1 MSDNIMKKRLLM
13 LIKLLQDHTDEDH
26 PVSTRDIMAYYK
38 ENGMS
43 SDRKTLDAD
52 IKLLQEQGF
61 DLIKIKSSPNKY
73 YIASREFELPELKL
87 LIDAVQSSRFITEKK
102 SRELSKKL
110 AGLASAEQAKELDRH
125 TGVNG
130 RAKSTNEQQLYTVDT
145 ITKAINEKKKIRYQ
159 YQEYDGKKR
168 KILRNDGEVY
178 ILSPYMLYWNEDFYY
193 VVGYSDKRECI
204 TAFRVDRIVNIETTD
219 EKVTFESDKALDND
233 LKLEVTEKNDDEI
246 KKGTE
251 KVTEA
256 YKDNKKVKEVKLINL
271 YEIDVLNGNGRI
283 EKLEDGKFTIAIAI
297 PESDQKYDNYKVVY
311 FDEEGKLVETLNAK
325 LENGKVVFTTSH
337 LSTYGV
343 VGYNNVTETPTETK
357 PEKNPT
363 TSDINLALIISAIV
377 ISTIGVVIT
386 SKKISAKV
394 TR

>member
-178 ILSPYMLYWNEDFYY
+178 VLSPYMLYWNEDFYY

-204 TAFRVDRIVNIETTD
+204 TAFRVDRIVNIEILD
-219 EKVTFESDKALDND
+219 EKAVKKPKGFKVSDYSSSIFGMYSGPEAEVELECRND
-233 LKLEVTEKNDDEI
+233 LMKYIIDRFGEKIKVRPTENGTFLTTVTVELSPVFYGWVFQFGGGIWIMGPREV
-246 KKGTE
+246 
-251 KVTEA
+251 
-256 YKDNKKVKEVKLINL
+256 
-271 YEIDVLNGNGRI
+271 I
-283 EKLEDGKFTIAIAI
+283 EK
-297 PESDQKYDNYKVVY
+297 Y
-311 FDEEGKLVETLNAK
+311 EEMK
-325 LENGKVVFTTSH
+325 
-337 LSTYGV
+337 
-343 VGYNNVTETPTETK
+343 
-357 PEKNPT
+357 
-363 TSDINLALIISAIV
+363 IV
-377 ISTIGVVIT
+377 
-386 SKKISAKV
+386 
-394 TR
+394 

>member
-43 SDRKTLDAD
+43 SDRKTLDSD

-110 AGLASAEQAKELDRH
+110 AGLASAEQAKELDRY

-178 ILSPYMLYWNEDFYY
+178 VLSPYMLYWNEDFYY
-193 VVGYSDKRECI
+193 VVGYSDKRETI
-204 TAFRVDRIVNIETTD
+204 TAFRVDRIVNIELTD
-219 EKVTFESDKALDND
+219 AKAVKRPKGFKVSNYSDSIFGMYSGSEAEVELECHND
-233 LKLEVTEKNDDEI
+233 LMKYIIDRFGEKIKVRPTENGTFLTTVTVQLSPVFYGWVFQFGGEI
-246 KKGTE
+246 KIKGP
-251 KVTEA
+251 KNAVDQ
-256 YKDNKKVKEVKLINL
+256 Y
-271 YEIDVLNGNGRI
+271 
-283 EKLEDGKFTIAIAI
+283 GKMLK
-297 PESDQKYDNYKVVY
+297 Q
-311 FDEEGKLVETLNAK
+311 
-325 LENGKVVFTTSH
+325 
-337 LSTYGV
+337 
-343 VGYNNVTETPTETK
+343 
-357 PEKNPT
+357 
-363 TSDINLALIISAIV
+363 
-377 ISTIGVVIT
+377 
-386 SKKISAKV
+386 
-394 TR
+394 R

>member
-38 ENGMS
+38 ENGLS

-110 AGLASAEQAKELDRH
+110 AGLTSAEQAKELDRH

-130 RAKSTNEQQLYTVDT
+130 RVKSTNEKQLYTVDT

-168 KILRNDGEVY
+168 KVLRNDGEVY
-178 ILSPYMLYWNEDFYY
+178 VLSPYMLYWNEDFYY

-219 EKVTFESDKALDND
+219 EKAVKKPKGFKVSDYSSSIFGMYSGPEAEVELECRNELMKYIIDRFGEKIKVRPTENGTFLTTVNVELSPVFYGWVFQFRGGIKIKGPRDA
-233 LKLEVTEKNDDEI
+233 VAEI
-246 KKGTE
+246 CE
-251 KVTEA
+251 MC
-256 YKDNKKVKEVKLINL
+256 KKVSE
-271 YEIDVLNGNGRI
+271 
-283 EKLEDGKFTIAIAI
+283 
-297 PESDQKYDNYKVVY
+297 
-311 FDEEGKLVETLNAK
+311 
-325 LENGKVVFTTSH
+325 
-337 LSTYGV
+337 
-343 VGYNNVTETPTETK
+343 
-357 PEKNPT
+357 
-363 TSDINLALIISAIV
+363 
-377 ISTIGVVIT
+377 
-386 SKKISAKV
+386 
-394 TR
+394 

>member
-52 IKLLQEQGF
+52 IKLLQEQGL

-178 ILSPYMLYWNEDFYY
+178 VLSPYMLYWNEDFYY

-204 TAFRVDRIVNIETTD
+204 TAFRVDRIVNIEITD
-219 EKVTFESDKALDND
+219 AKAVKKPKGFKVSDYSSSIFGMYSGPEAEVELECRND
-233 LKLEVTEKNDDEI
+233 LMKYIIDRFGEKI
-246 KKGTE
+246 KVRPT
-251 KVTEA
+251 
-256 YKDNKKVKEVKLINL
+256 
-271 YEIDVLNGNGRI
+271 
-283 EKLEDGKFTIAIAI
+283 
-297 PESDQKYDNYKVVY
+297 
-311 FDEEGKLVETLNAK
+311 
-325 LENGKVVFTTSH
+325 ENGTFLTTVTVELSPVF
-337 LSTYGV
+337 YGWV
-343 VGYNNVTETPTETK
+343 FQFGGVIKIKGPKNAVGQYGEM
-357 PEKNPT
+357 
-363 TSDINLALIISAIV
+363 LIK
-377 ISTIGVVIT
+377 GVRCDD
-386 SKKISAKV
+386 K
-394 TR
+394 R

>member
-178 ILSPYMLYWNEDFYY
+178 VLSPYMLYWNEDFYY
-193 VVGYSDKRECI
+193 VVGYSDKRETI
-204 TAFRVDRIVNIETTD
+204 TAFRVDRIVNIELTD
-219 EKVTFESDKALDND
+219 AKAVKRPKGFKVSNYSDSIFGMYSGPEAEVELECRND
-233 LKLEVTEKNDDEI
+233 LMKYIIDRFGEKIKVHPTENGTFLTTVTVQLSPVFYGWIFQFGGGI
-246 KKGTE
+246 KIVRPEG
-251 KVTEA
+251 A
-256 YKDNKKVKEVKLINL
+256 
-271 YEIDVLNGNGRI
+271 I
-283 EKLEDGKFTIAIAI
+283 EK
-297 PESDQKYDNYKVVY
+297 Y
-311 FDEEGKLVETLNAK
+311 EEMKG
-325 LENGKVVFTTSH
+325 
-337 LSTYGV
+337 
-343 VGYNNVTETPTETK
+343 
-357 PEKNPT
+357 
-363 TSDINLALIISAIV
+363 I
-377 ISTIGVVIT
+377 
-386 SKKISAKV
+386 
-394 TR
+394 

>member
-13 LIKLLQDHTDEDH
+13 LIKLLQEHTDEDH

-145 ITKAINEKKKIRYQ
+145 ITKAINNKKKIRYQ
-159 YQEYDGKKR
+159 YQEYDGRKR
-168 KILRNDGEVY
+168 KVLRNNGEEYV
-178 ILSPYMLYWNEDFYY
+178 LSPYMLYWNEDFYY
-193 VVGYSDKRECI
+193 VVGYSDKRETI
-204 TAFRVDRIVNIETTD
+204 TAFRVDRIINIEITD
-219 EKVTFESDKALDND
+219 AKVVKRPKGFKVINYSDS
-233 LKLEVTEKNDDEI
+233 I
-246 KKGTE
+246 FGM
-251 KVTEA
+251 
-256 YKDNKKVKEVKLINL
+256 YS
-271 YEIDVLNGNGRI
+271 G
-283 EKLEDGKFTIAIAI
+283 
-297 PESDQKYDNYKVVY
+297 PESEVELECRNNLMKYIIDRFGEKIKVRS
-311 FDEEGKLVETLNAK
+311 T
-325 LENGKVVFTTSH
+325 ENGTFQTTVTVQLSPVFYGWVFQFRGGIKIVGPNEAVEEYKTM
-337 LSTYGV
+337 LSANG
-343 VGYNNVTETPTETK
+343 K
-357 PEKNPT
+357 
-363 TSDINLALIISAIV
+363 
-377 ISTIGVVIT
+377 
-386 SKKISAKV
+386 
-394 TR
+394 

>member
-130 RAKSTNEQQLYTVDT
+130 RVKSTNEQQLYTVDT

-178 ILSPYMLYWNEDFYY
+178 VLSPYMLYWNEDFYY
-193 VVGYSDKRECI
+193 VVGYSDKRETI
-204 TAFRVDRIVNIETTD
+204 TAFRVDRIVNIEMIDTKAVKRPKGF
-219 EKVTFESDKALDND
+219 KVSNYSDSIFGMYSGPESEVELECRND
-233 LKLEVTEKNDDEI
+233 LMKYIIDRFGEKI
-246 KKGTE
+246 KVRPT
-251 KVTEA
+251 
-256 YKDNKKVKEVKLINL
+256 
-271 YEIDVLNGNGRI
+271 
-283 EKLEDGKFTIAIAI
+283 
-297 PESDQKYDNYKVVY
+297 
-311 FDEEGKLVETLNAK
+311 
-325 LENGKVVFTTSH
+325 ENGTFLTTVTVELSPVF
-337 LSTYGV
+337 YGWIFQF
-343 VGYNNVTETPTETK
+343 GGG
-357 PEKNPT
+357 
-363 TSDINLALIISAIV
+363 I
-377 ISTIGVVIT
+377 
-386 SKKISAKV
+386 KIKDPKYAVDQYGEMLKQS
-394 TR
+394 

>member
-13 LIKLLQDHTDEDH
+13 LIKLLQDHTDEEH

-130 RAKSTNEQQLYTVDT
+130 RAKSTNEKQLYTVDT

-178 ILSPYMLYWNEDFYY
+178 VLSPYMLYWNEDFYY

-204 TAFRVDRIVNIETTD
+204 TAFRVDRIVNIEITD
-219 EKVTFESDKALDND
+219 AKAVKKPKGFKVSDYSSSIFGMYSGPEAEVELECRND
-233 LKLEVTEKNDDEI
+233 LMKYIIDRFGEKI
-246 KKGTE
+246 KVRPT
-251 KVTEA
+251 
-256 YKDNKKVKEVKLINL
+256 
-271 YEIDVLNGNGRI
+271 
-283 EKLEDGKFTIAIAI
+283 
-297 PESDQKYDNYKVVY
+297 
-311 FDEEGKLVETLNAK
+311 
-325 LENGKVVFTTSH
+325 ENGTFLTTVTVQLSPVF
-337 LSTYGV
+337 YGWV
-343 VGYNNVTETPTETK
+343 FQFGGGIKIVGPNNV
-357 PEKNPT
+357 
-363 TSDINLALIISAIV
+363 ISKY
-377 ISTIGVVIT
+377 
-386 SKKISAKV
+386 KKLLKEGENK
-394 TR
+394 

>member
-110 AGLASAEQAKELDRH
+110 AGLASVEQAKELDRH

-168 KILRNDGEVY
+168 KVLRNDGEVY

-204 TAFRVDRIVNIETTD
+204 TAFRVDRIVNLEMLDEKAVKKPKGFKVSDYFSSIFGMFSGPETEVELECRNDLMKYIIDHFGDKIKVRSTENGTFLTTVTVELSPVFYGWVFQFGGGIKIINPKEAIET
-219 EKVTFESDKALDND
+219 
-233 LKLEVTEKNDDEI
+233 
-246 KKGTE
+246 
-251 KVTEA
+251 
-256 YKDNKKVKEVKLINL
+256 
-271 YEIDVLNGNGRI
+271 
-283 EKLEDGKFTIAIAI
+283 
-297 PESDQKYDNYKVVY
+297 
-311 FDEEGKLVETLNAK
+311 
-325 LENGKVVFTTSH
+325 
-337 LSTYGV
+337 
-343 VGYNNVTETPTETK
+343 YNNL
-357 PEKNPT
+357 KN
-363 TSDINLALIISAIV
+363 
-377 ISTIGVVIT
+377 
-386 SKKISAKV
+386 
-394 TR
+394 R

>member
-178 ILSPYMLYWNEDFYY
+178 VLSPYMLYWNEDFYY

-204 TAFRVDRIVNIETTD
+204 TAFRVDRIVNIEITD
-219 EKVTFESDKALDND
+219 AKAVKKPKGFKVSDYSSSIFGMYFGPEAEVELECRND
-233 LKLEVTEKNDDEI
+233 LMKYIIDRFGEKI
-246 KKGTE
+246 KVRPT
-251 KVTEA
+251 
-256 YKDNKKVKEVKLINL
+256 
-271 YEIDVLNGNGRI
+271 
-283 EKLEDGKFTIAIAI
+283 
-297 PESDQKYDNYKVVY
+297 
-311 FDEEGKLVETLNAK
+311 
-325 LENGKVVFTTSH
+325 ENGTFLTTVTVELSPVF
-337 LSTYGV
+337 YGWV
-343 VGYNNVTETPTETK
+343 FQFGGVIKIKGPKNAVGQYGEM
-357 PEKNPT
+357 
-363 TSDINLALIISAIV
+363 LIK
-377 ISTIGVVIT
+377 GVRCDD
-386 SKKISAKV
+386 K
-394 TR
+394 R

>member
-110 AGLASAEQAKELDRH
+110 AGLASAEQANELDRH

-178 ILSPYMLYWNEDFYY
+178 VLSPYMLYWNEDFYY
-193 VVGYSDKRECI
+193 VVGYSDKRETI
-204 TAFRVDRIVNIETTD
+204 TAFRVDRIVNIELTD
-219 EKVTFESDKALDND
+219 AKAVKRPKGFKVSNYSDSIFGMYSGSEAEVELECHND
-233 LKLEVTEKNDDEI
+233 LMKYIIDRFGEKI
-246 KKGTE
+246 KVRPT
-251 KVTEA
+251 
-256 YKDNKKVKEVKLINL
+256 
-271 YEIDVLNGNGRI
+271 
-283 EKLEDGKFTIAIAI
+283 
-297 PESDQKYDNYKVVY
+297 
-311 FDEEGKLVETLNAK
+311 
-325 LENGKVVFTTSH
+325 ENGTFLTTVTVQLSPVFYGWVFQFGGGIKIVGPKRVVDEYKT
-337 LSTYGV
+337 LLV
-343 VGYNNVTETPTETK
+343 
-357 PEKNPT
+357 
-363 TSDINLALIISAIV
+363 L
-377 ISTIGVVIT
+377 
-386 SKKISAKV
+386 
-394 TR
+394 

>member
-168 KILRNDGEVY
+168 KILRNNGEEYV
-178 ILSPYMLYWNEDFYY
+178 LSSYMLYWNEDFYY

-204 TAFRVDRIVNIETTD
+204 TAFRVDRIVNIEILD
-219 EKVTFESDKALDND
+219 EKAVKKPKGFKVSDYSSSIFGMFSGPETEVELECRND
-233 LKLEVTEKNDDEI
+233 LMKYIIDRFGERI
-246 KKGTE
+246 KVRPT
-251 KVTEA
+251 
-256 YKDNKKVKEVKLINL
+256 
-271 YEIDVLNGNGRI
+271 
-283 EKLEDGKFTIAIAI
+283 
-297 PESDQKYDNYKVVY
+297 
-311 FDEEGKLVETLNAK
+311 
-325 LENGKVVFTTSH
+325 ENGTFLTMVTVELSPVF
-337 LSTYGV
+337 YGWV
-343 VGYNNVTETPTETK
+343 FQFGGGIRIIGPDEAVGEY
-357 PEKNPT
+357 
-363 TSDINLALIISAIV
+363 A
-377 ISTIGVVIT
+377 TI
-386 SKKISAKV
+386 KQQ
-394 TR
+394 

>member
-168 KILRNDGEVY
+168 KVLRNDGEVY
-178 ILSPYMLYWNEDFYY
+178 VLSPYMLYWNEDFYY

-204 TAFRVDRIVNIETTD
+204 TAFRVDRIVNIEITD
-219 EKVTFESDKALDND
+219 AKAVKKPKGFKVSDYSSSIFGMYSGPEAEVELECRND
-233 LKLEVTEKNDDEI
+233 LMKYIIDRFGEKIKVRPTENGTFLTTVTVELSPVFYGWVFQFGGGIRI
-246 KKGTE
+246 KGPNTALSE
-251 KVTEA
+251 YRVMM
-256 YKDNKKVKEVKLINL
+256 NN
-271 YEIDVLNGNGRI
+271 NGR
-283 EKLEDGKFTIAIAI
+283 
-297 PESDQKYDNYKVVY
+297 Q
-311 FDEEGKLVETLNAK
+311 
-325 LENGKVVFTTSH
+325 
-337 LSTYGV
+337 
-343 VGYNNVTETPTETK
+343 
-357 PEKNPT
+357 
-363 TSDINLALIISAIV
+363 
-377 ISTIGVVIT
+377 
-386 SKKISAKV
+386 
-394 TR
+394 

>member
-1 MSDNIMKKRLLM
+1 MSGNIMKKRLLM
-13 LIKLLQDHTDEDH
+13 LIKLLKDHTDEDH

-178 ILSPYMLYWNEDFYY
+178 VLSPYMLYWNEDFYY
-193 VVGYSDKRECI
+193 VVGYSDKRETI
-204 TAFRVDRIVNIETTD
+204 TAFRVDRIINIEITD
-219 EKVTFESDKALDND
+219 AKAVKRPKGFKVSNYSDS
-233 LKLEVTEKNDDEI
+233 I
-246 KKGTE
+246 FGM
-251 KVTEA
+251 
-256 YKDNKKVKEVKLINL
+256 YS
-271 YEIDVLNGNGRI
+271 G
-283 EKLEDGKFTIAIAI
+283 
-297 PESDQKYDNYKVVY
+297 PESEVELECRNNLMKYIIDRFGEKIKVHP
-311 FDEEGKLVETLNAK
+311 T
-325 LENGKVVFTTSH
+325 ENGTFLTTVTVQLSPVF
-337 LSTYGV
+337 YGWIFQF
-343 VGYNNVTETPTETK
+343 GGG
-357 PEKNPT
+357 
-363 TSDINLALIISAIV
+363 I
-377 ISTIGVVIT
+377 
-386 SKKISAKV
+386 KIKDPKYAVDQYGEMLKQ
-394 TR
+394 R

>member
-204 TAFRVDRIVNIETTD
+204 TAFRVDRIVNIEILD
-219 EKVTFESDKALDND
+219 EKAVKKPKGFKVGDYSSSIFGMYSGPETEVELECRND
-233 LKLEVTEKNDDEI
+233 LMKYIIDHFGDKI
-246 KKGTE
+246 K
-251 KVTEA
+251 VRPA
-256 YKDNKKVKEVKLINL
+256 
-271 YEIDVLNGNGRI
+271 
-283 EKLEDGKFTIAIAI
+283 
-297 PESDQKYDNYKVVY
+297 
-311 FDEEGKLVETLNAK
+311 
-325 LENGKVVFTTSH
+325 ENGTFLTTVTVELSPVF
-337 LSTYGV
+337 YGWV
-343 VGYNNVTETPTETK
+343 FQFRGGIK
-357 PEKNPT
+357 
-363 TSDINLALIISAIV
+363 IIGPNSAID
-377 ISTIGVVIT
+377 SY
-386 SKKISAKV
+386 SEMLNQNQK
-394 TR
+394 

>member
-178 ILSPYMLYWNEDFYY
+178 VLSPYMLYWNEDFYY

-204 TAFRVDRIVNIETTD
+204 TAFRVDRIVNIEITD
-219 EKVTFESDKALDND
+219 AKAVKKPKGFKVSNYSDSIFGMYSGPEAEVELECRND
-233 LKLEVTEKNDDEI
+233 LMKYIIDRFGEKI
-246 KKGTE
+246 KVRPT
-251 KVTEA
+251 
-256 YKDNKKVKEVKLINL
+256 
-271 YEIDVLNGNGRI
+271 
-283 EKLEDGKFTIAIAI
+283 
-297 PESDQKYDNYKVVY
+297 
-311 FDEEGKLVETLNAK
+311 
-325 LENGKVVFTTSH
+325 ENGTFLTTVTVELSPVF
-337 LSTYGV
+337 YGWV
-343 VGYNNVTETPTETK
+343 FQFGGGIKIVGPKEAVEEY
-357 PEKNPT
+357 EKMK
-363 TSDINLALIISAIV
+363 SY
-377 ISTIGVVIT
+377 
-386 SKKISAKV
+386 
-394 TR
+394 

>member
-102 SRELSKKL
+102 SRELSKKI

-178 ILSPYMLYWNEDFYY
+178 VLSPYMLYWNEDFYY
-193 VVGYSDKRECI
+193 VVGYSDKRETI
-204 TAFRVDRIVNIETTD
+204 TAFRVDRIVNIELTD
-219 EKVTFESDKALDND
+219 AKAVKRPKGFKVSNYSDSIFGMYSGSEAEVELECHND
-233 LKLEVTEKNDDEI
+233 LMKYIIDRFGEKI
-246 KKGTE
+246 KVRPT
-251 KVTEA
+251 
-256 YKDNKKVKEVKLINL
+256 
-271 YEIDVLNGNGRI
+271 
-283 EKLEDGKFTIAIAI
+283 
-297 PESDQKYDNYKVVY
+297 
-311 FDEEGKLVETLNAK
+311 
-325 LENGKVVFTTSH
+325 ENGTFLTTVTVQLSPVFYGWVFQFGGGIKIVGPNEAVEEYKTM
-337 LSTYGV
+337 LSANG
-343 VGYNNVTETPTETK
+343 K
-357 PEKNPT
+357 
-363 TSDINLALIISAIV
+363 
-377 ISTIGVVIT
+377 
-386 SKKISAKV
+386 
-394 TR
+394 

>member
-178 ILSPYMLYWNEDFYY
+178 VLSPYMLYWNEDFYY

-204 TAFRVDRIVNIETTD
+204 TAFRVDRIVNIEILD
-219 EKVTFESDKALDND
+219 EKAVKKPKGFKVSDYSSSIFGMFSGPETEVELECRND
-233 LKLEVTEKNDDEI
+233 LMKYIIDRFGERI
-246 KKGTE
+246 KVRPT
-251 KVTEA
+251 
-256 YKDNKKVKEVKLINL
+256 
-271 YEIDVLNGNGRI
+271 
-283 EKLEDGKFTIAIAI
+283 
-297 PESDQKYDNYKVVY
+297 
-311 FDEEGKLVETLNAK
+311 
-325 LENGKVVFTTSH
+325 ENGTFLTMVTVELSPVF
-337 LSTYGV
+337 YGWV
-343 VGYNNVTETPTETK
+343 FQFGGGIRIIGPDEAVGEYATMK
-357 PEKNPT
+357 QQ
-363 TSDINLALIISAIV
+363 
-377 ISTIGVVIT
+377 
-386 SKKISAKV
+386 
-394 TR
+394 

>member
-26 PVSTRDIMAYYK
+26 SVSTRDIMAYYK

-178 ILSPYMLYWNEDFYY
+178 VLSPYMLYWNEDFYY

-204 TAFRVDRIVNIETTD
+204 TAFRVDRIVNIEITD
-219 EKVTFESDKALDND
+219 AKAVKKPKGFKVSDYSSSIFGMYSGPEAEVELECRND
-233 LKLEVTEKNDDEI
+233 LMKYIIDRFGEKIKVRPTENGTFLTTVTVELSPVFYGWVFQFGGGIRI
-246 KKGTE
+246 KGPNTALSE
-251 KVTEA
+251 YRVMM
-256 YKDNKKVKEVKLINL
+256 NN
-271 YEIDVLNGNGRI
+271 NGR
-283 EKLEDGKFTIAIAI
+283 
-297 PESDQKYDNYKVVY
+297 Q
-311 FDEEGKLVETLNAK
+311 
-325 LENGKVVFTTSH
+325 
-337 LSTYGV
+337 
-343 VGYNNVTETPTETK
+343 
-357 PEKNPT
+357 
-363 TSDINLALIISAIV
+363 
-377 ISTIGVVIT
+377 
-386 SKKISAKV
+386 
-394 TR
+394 

>member
-193 VVGYSDKRECI
+193 VVGYSDKRETI
-204 TAFRVDRIVNIETTD
+204 TAFRVDRIVNIELTDAKAVKRPKGFKVSNYSDSIFGMYSGPEAEVELECRNDLMKYIIDRFGEKIKVHPTENGTFLTTVTVELSPVFYGWVFQFGGGIKIVGPRQVTHNYHAMI
-219 EKVTFESDKALDND
+219 EKGMNDND
-233 LKLEVTEKNDDEI
+233 
-246 KKGTE
+246 
-251 KVTEA
+251 
-256 YKDNKKVKEVKLINL
+256 
-271 YEIDVLNGNGRI
+271 
-283 EKLEDGKFTIAIAI
+283 
-297 PESDQKYDNYKVVY
+297 
-311 FDEEGKLVETLNAK
+311 
-325 LENGKVVFTTSH
+325 
-337 LSTYGV
+337 
-343 VGYNNVTETPTETK
+343 
-357 PEKNPT
+357 
-363 TSDINLALIISAIV
+363 
-377 ISTIGVVIT
+377 
-386 SKKISAKV
+386 SK
-394 TR
+394 

>member
-130 RAKSTNEQQLYTVDT
+130 RAKSTNEKQLYTVDT

-178 ILSPYMLYWNEDFYY
+178 VLSPYMLYWNEDFYY
-193 VVGYSDKRECI
+193 VVGYSDKRETI
-204 TAFRVDRIVNIETTD
+204 TAFRVDRIINIEITD
-219 EKVTFESDKALDND
+219 AKAVKRPKGFKVSNYSDSIFGMYSGPEAEVELECRND
-233 LKLEVTEKNDDEI
+233 LMKYIIDRFGERIKVRPTENGTFLTMVTVELSPVFYGWVFQFGGGIRIMGPREV
-246 KKGTE
+246 
-251 KVTEA
+251 
-256 YKDNKKVKEVKLINL
+256 
-271 YEIDVLNGNGRI
+271 I
-283 EKLEDGKFTIAIAI
+283 EK
-297 PESDQKYDNYKVVY
+297 Y
-311 FDEEGKLVETLNAK
+311 EEMK
-325 LENGKVVFTTSH
+325 
-337 LSTYGV
+337 
-343 VGYNNVTETPTETK
+343 
-357 PEKNPT
+357 
-363 TSDINLALIISAIV
+363 IV
-377 ISTIGVVIT
+377 
-386 SKKISAKV
+386 
-394 TR
+394 

>member
-130 RAKSTNEQQLYTVDT
+130 RVKSTNEKQLYTVDT

-168 KILRNDGEVY
+168 KVLRNDGEVY
-178 ILSPYMLYWNEDFYY
+178 VLSPYMLYWNEDFYY

-204 TAFRVDRIVNIETTD
+204 TAFRVDRIVNIEITD
-219 EKVTFESDKALDND
+219 AKAVKKPKGFKVSDYSSSIFGMYSGPEAEVELECRND
-233 LKLEVTEKNDDEI
+233 LMKYIIDRFGEKIKVRPTENGTFLTTVTVELSPVFYGWVFQFGGGIRI
-246 KKGTE
+246 KGPNTALSE
-251 KVTEA
+251 YRVMM
-256 YKDNKKVKEVKLINL
+256 NN
-271 YEIDVLNGNGRI
+271 NGR
-283 EKLEDGKFTIAIAI
+283 
-297 PESDQKYDNYKVVY
+297 Q
-311 FDEEGKLVETLNAK
+311 
-325 LENGKVVFTTSH
+325 
-337 LSTYGV
+337 
-343 VGYNNVTETPTETK
+343 
-357 PEKNPT
+357 
-363 TSDINLALIISAIV
+363 
-377 ISTIGVVIT
+377 
-386 SKKISAKV
+386 
-394 TR
+394 

>member
-13 LIKLLQDHTDEDH
+13 LIKLLQEHTDEDH

-102 SRELSKKL
+102 SRELSRKL
-110 AGLASAEQAKELDRH
+110 ANLASAEQAKELDRH

-130 RAKSTNEQQLYTVDT
+130 RAKSTNEKQLYTVDT

-178 ILSPYMLYWNEDFYY
+178 VLSPYMLYWNEDFYY

-204 TAFRVDRIVNIETTD
+204 TAFRVDHIVNVEVLD
-219 EKVTFESDKALDND
+219 EKAVKKPKGFKVSDYSSSIFGMFSGPETEVELECRND
-233 LKLEVTEKNDDEI
+233 LMKYIIDRFGEKIKVKPTENGTFLTTVTVDLNPTFYAWVFQFAGGLKIN
-246 KKGTE
+246 
-251 KVTEA
+251 
-256 YKDNKKVKEVKLINL
+256 NPKKV
-271 YEIDVLNGNGRI
+271 I
-283 EKLEDGKFTIAIAI
+283 EE
-297 PESDQKYDNYKVVY
+297 Y
-311 FDEEGKLVETLNAK
+311 
-325 LENGKVVFTTSH
+325 
-337 LSTYGV
+337 
-343 VGYNNVTETPTETK
+343 
-357 PEKNPT
+357 
-363 TSDINLALIISAIV
+363 
-377 ISTIGVVIT
+377 
-386 SKKISAKV
+386 SKMRSL
-394 TR
+394 